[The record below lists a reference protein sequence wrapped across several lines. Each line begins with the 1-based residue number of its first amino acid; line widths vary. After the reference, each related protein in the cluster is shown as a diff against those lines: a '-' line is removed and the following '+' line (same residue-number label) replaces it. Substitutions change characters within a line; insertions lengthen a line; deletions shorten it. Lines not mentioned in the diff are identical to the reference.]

1 MDFPGKCD
9 CLRKQTKET
18 MPCGTPLLCFLKT
31 IKFPIADPR
40 GSIRFPTRTA
50 LLSSPETK
58 GSARADELAC
68 EAAIRKTI

>member
-31 IKFPIADPR
+31 IKFPIADGEEAFVSQLER
-40 GSIRFPTRTA
+40 LGSPQWQRD
-50 LLSSPETK
+50 K
-58 GSARADELAC
+58 GQMNLP
-68 EAAIRKTI
+68 